1 MLANT
6 QKLLVSLSTRSC
18 DAQIRQA
25 AEGRPGVSA
34 WARVTRTVSLLQ
46 ETVVWEEKWLLNLQL
61 PPQLEA
67 ADLYDAQCLVRSPP
81 RNFDRIPNIVY
92 W

>member
-6 QKLLVSLSTRSC
+6 QKLIVSLSTRSC

-25 AEGRPGVSA
+25 AERRPGVSA
-34 WARVTRTVSLLQ
+34 WARATRTVALLQ
-46 ETVVWEEKWLLNLQL
+46 ETEEEEKKWLLNLQL
-61 PPQLEA
+61 PPHA
-67 ADLYDAQCLVRSPP
+67 HADPYVAQYLVRSPP
-81 RNFDRIPNIVY
+81 RNFVLIPNMVY